1 MKVNISMSEAGQQ
14 DTSILLPESRVA
26 VYARDADTL
35 DALRA
40 LSSDWRYARVGVE
53 AVDGDVD
60 SAIAAYVEASSPE
73 LIIIQT
79 DTINDAFTAQLE
91 ALAGNCDEGTSAII
105 IGPENDVNLYRR
117 LIDMGVSDYLVR
129 PITTPVIS
137 EVIAKALIEKI
148 GVTGSRLI
156 AVIGAKGGVGASILS
171 QGLACGVADVL
182 KQNTTLL
189 DASGGCS
196 TLGVGLGFEPST
208 TLAEAARAVEQN
220 NEENLKRMLHPI
232 NDRLQVLATGSDV
245 MLDSTVSAA
254 QLEVLVDTLMMK
266 SPVVVVDLSN
276 SPDILQKIVL
286 TRANQIFVVT
296 TPTLP
301 ALRLTRSLMQEIDEV
316 RGGEESPVSKLVLN
330 MHGLSKAYEVSTKDI
345 EEAVGHKIDAS
356 LPFLPKAFL
365 GSESTSQRLIDD
377 KEGREL
383 IESQLLPI
391 VRKVLPIHAKEDN
404 TPEKTGFLD
413 SILGAFKK

>member
-1 MKVNISMSEAGQQ
+1 VKVNISMSESGQH

-26 VYARDADTL
+26 IYARDADTL
-35 DALRA
+35 DAVRK
-40 LSSDWRYARVGVE
+40 LSDDWRYARVGVE
-53 AVDGDVD
+53 AVDGDVAT
-60 SAIAAYVEASSPE
+60 AIEAYADAASPE

-79 DTINDAFTAQLE
+79 DTIDDAFTASLE
-91 ALAGNCDEGTSAII
+91 DLAGNCDEGTSAII

-129 PITTPVIS
+129 PVTTPVIS
-137 EVIAKALIEKI
+137 EVVAKALIEKI

-156 AVIGAKGGVGASILS
+156 AVIGAKGGVGASILA
-171 QGLACGVADVL
+171 QGLSCGIADVFGQ
-182 KQNTTLL
+182 KTTLL
-189 DASGGCS
+189 DASGGWS

-232 NDRLQVLATGSDV
+232 NDGLQVLATGSDV
-245 MLDSTVSAA
+245 MLDSTVSAS
-254 QLEVLVDTLMMK
+254 QLESLIDSLMVK

-276 SPDILQKIVL
+276 SPDVLQKIVL

-316 RGGEESPVSKLVLN
+316 RGGEEDPVSRLVVN
-330 MHGLSKAYEVSTKDI
+330 MQGLSTPHEVSKKDI

-356 LPFLPKAFL
+356 LPFMPKAFL

-377 KEGREL
+377 KDGRGL

-391 VRKVLPIHAKEDN
+391 VRQILPLHAKDDKAEDAV
-404 TPEKTGFLD
+404 GFWD
-413 SILGAFKK
+413 SIVAAFKK